1 MTAFAHAPMS
11 SRPSIEPPQP
21 DTAVASL
28 SDPLGARPA
37 PEIPVMAVMGGL
49 MLAILLGALEQT
61 IVAVALPVIA
71 GEFNGFA
78 LMAWVVSAYLVA
90 STVVTPIY
98 GKLSDLYGRRAML
111 TTAIVLF
118 VLASVAC
125 AMASSMPML
134 LLARVLQGLGGGGL
148 ISVAQATIA
157 DVVPLRERGRY
168 QGYVSGMWAMAS
180 LAGPVIGGYLTHYLS
195 WRWIFWINLPLG
207 IVALFVVRRT
217 LRHLPVAHQRRP
229 IDVPGVVLFALGLT
243 ALLLMITRVGQG
255 VSLAQPDN
263 LGLLAGAVVL
273 LGAFV
278 WQENRAAEPIIPL
291 SMFRVRTVTICC
303 LALFLCFFQLIAT
316 SVLMPLRFQMVAGAS
331 PDAAALRLVPLTLS
345 IPFGAFVAGKWMTH
359 SGRYKPLMLG
369 GACVVPFALAALG
382 LLDPHNVAALTLAMI
397 VLGLAIGVQFP
408 TGLVATQNAVPPQT
422 VGLAT
427 ALTAFSRLL
436 GGAVGVA
443 VLTSVLIALLRQAVP
458 QAEVGAG
465 GDVLM
470 DLFHAALA
478 STGADAQAL
487 QRAGESAFRHLFF
500 FAAAVS
506 LISPLLVGRLKEK
519 ALRGKVSVA
528 EAIE

>member
-1 MTAFAHAPMS
+1 MP
-11 SRPSIEPPQP
+11 SRAAADVRQP
-21 DTAVASL
+21 DPMLSSADAS
-28 SDPLGARPA
+28 GAPPA
-37 PEIPVMAVMGGL
+37 HEIPVMVVMGGL

-61 IVAVALPVIA
+61 IVAVALPAIA
-71 GEFNGFA
+71 GQLDGFA
-78 LMAWVVSAYLVA
+78 LMGWVVSAYLVA

-125 AMASSMPML
+125 AVAASMPML
-134 LLARVLQGLGGGGL
+134 LVARVLQGLGGGGL

-207 IVALFVVRRT
+207 IVALAVVRRA

-229 IDVPGVVLFALGLT
+229 IDVAGVLLFAAGLT

-255 VSLAQPDN
+255 VPLAQADN
-263 LGLLAGAVVL
+263 LGLLVVSVVL

-291 SMFRVRTVTICC
+291 SMFRVQTVTRCC

-331 PDAAALRLVPLTLS
+331 PDTAALRLVPLTLA
-345 IPFGAFVAGKWMTH
+345 IPAGAFLAGKWMTH
-359 SGRYKPLMLG
+359 SGRYKPLMVG
-369 GACVVPFALAALG
+369 GACVVPFAIASLG
-382 LLDPHNVAALTLAMI
+382 LLDPHHVWALTLAMV

-408 TGLVATQNAVPPQT
+408 TGLVATQNAVPPQN

-443 VLTSVLIALLRQAVP
+443 VLTSVLIALLRQAAP
-458 QAEVGAG
+458 QAQAAG
-465 GDVLM
+465 GDLLM

-478 STGADAQAL
+478 SDGADALAL
-487 QRAGESAFRHLFF
+487 QSMAEAAFRHLFF

-506 LISPLLVGRLKEK
+506 MLAPLVLARLEER
-519 ALRGKVSVA
+519 ALRGKVPVA
-528 EAIE
+528 QAVD

>member
-1 MTAFAHAPMS
+1 
-11 SRPSIEPPQP
+11 
-21 DTAVASL
+21 
-28 SDPLGARPA
+28 
-37 PEIPVMAVMGGL
+37 
-49 MLAILLGALEQT
+49 
-61 IVAVALPVIA
+61 
-71 GEFNGFA
+71 
-78 LMAWVVSAYLVA
+78 
-90 STVVTPIY
+90 
-98 GKLSDLYGRRAML
+98 
-111 TTAIVLF
+111 
-118 VLASVAC
+118 
-125 AMASSMPML
+125 MPML
-134 LLARVLQGLGGGGL
+134 LVARVLQGLGGGGL

-180 LAGPVIGGYLTHYLS
+180 LAGPVVGGYLTHYLS

-207 IVALFVVRRT
+207 LVALLVVRRT

-229 IDVPGVVLFALGLT
+229 IDAPGVLLFAVGLT

-255 VSLAQPDN
+255 VPLMQPDN
-263 LGLLAGAVVL
+263 LGLAAAAVLV

-278 WQENRAAEPIIPL
+278 WQEKRAAEPIIPL
-291 SMFRVRTVTICC
+291 SMFRVPTVTICC

-345 IPFGAFVAGKWMTH
+345 IPTAAFIAGKWMTH
-359 SGRYKPLMLG
+359 SGRYKPLMVG
-369 GACVVPFALAALG
+369 GACVVPFAVASLG
-382 LLDPHNVAALTLAMI
+382 LLDPHNVWAQALAMI

-408 TGLVATQNAVPPQT
+408 TGLVATQNAVPPQN

-443 VLTSVLIALLRQAVP
+443 VLTSVLIALLRAAAP
-458 QAEVGAG
+458 QAQTASG
-465 GDVLM
+465 GDLLM

-478 STGADAQAL
+478 SNGADARAL
-487 QRAGESAFRHLFF
+487 QGTAENAFRHLFF

-506 LISPLLVGRLKEK
+506 VIAPLVLVRLEEK
-519 ALRGKVSVA
+519 TLRGKVSLAQAVD
-528 EAIE
+528 